1 MACGGGGEASGG
13 VEEPGAARWAER
25 GAGGAGP
32 AGAGLVCAEA
42 KGRALALPELPGNF
56 SRLTPGSG
64 REALGTASGAS
75 QCPWIPAQTH
85 SSSSARA
92 TGSGCGQDGQAA
104 RRCSWC

>member
-1 MACGGGGEASGG
+1 MWSSQVWLAGRRG
-13 VEEPGAARWAER
+13 WA
-25 GAGGAGP
+25 GS
-32 AGAGLVCAEA
+32 AGAGLLCAEA
-42 KGRALALPELPGNF
+42 KGRALAPLELPGNF

-64 REALGTASGAS
+64 REALGTASGES